1 MPSTLIS
8 TRAGWIES
16 PEAVFDAVQTAL
28 TESIGTPP
36 KARHIRLV
44 QFPADHFTSAEGEG
58 ERYTN
63 IEVTLFSGRT
73 PELKQALYAAV
84 KRNLGALGVPEKD
97 VKIILIES
105 PKENW
110 S

>member
-8 TRAGWIES
+8 TRAGWLDNPQSI
-16 PEAVFDAVQTAL
+16 FDAVQSAL
-28 TESIGTPP
+28 TESIGTPA
-36 KARHIRLV
+36 KARHLRLV
-44 QFPADHFTSAEGEG
+44 QFPPDHFTAAEGEG

-73 PELKQALYAAV
+73 VEQKQALFAAV
-84 KRNLGALGVPEKD
+84 KRNVAALGVPEKD
-97 VKIILIES
+97 VKIILNEQ
-105 PKENW
+105 PRENW